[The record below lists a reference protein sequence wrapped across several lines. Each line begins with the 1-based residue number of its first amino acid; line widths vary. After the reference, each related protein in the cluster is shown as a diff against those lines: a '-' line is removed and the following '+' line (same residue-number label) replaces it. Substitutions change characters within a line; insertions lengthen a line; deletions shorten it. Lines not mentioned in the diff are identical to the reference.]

1 MDASKV
7 RLLSA
12 IYFRRFFGIFIVEHQ
27 QIVKHTAFREMY
39 TGNMMDTSNL
49 DYKETNEE
57 YTPEE
62 RLYGDIYNRAIEET
76 DKLMLAIQEFQQR
89 RSLLEGSLDDEK
101 YQSMAIKEADI
112 ELLADVNAFYV
123 ALLKTL

>member
-1 MDASKV
+1 
-7 RLLSA
+7 
-12 IYFRRFFGIFIVEHQ
+12 
-27 QIVKHTAFREMY
+27 
-39 TGNMMDTSNL
+39 MMDTSNL